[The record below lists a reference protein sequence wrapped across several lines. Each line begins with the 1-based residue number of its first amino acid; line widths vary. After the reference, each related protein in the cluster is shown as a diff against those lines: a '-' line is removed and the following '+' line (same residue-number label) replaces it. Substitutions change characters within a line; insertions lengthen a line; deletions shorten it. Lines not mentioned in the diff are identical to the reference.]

1 MDEKN
6 SCAANP
12 LTGLEPALPLA
23 NAASWP
29 PPGPTGLREMLGPS
43 EFVTRLVSEINR
55 VAKSSFN
62 VVILGETGAG
72 KEVVARAVHEASAFS
87 KGPFVPVD
95 CGAIPETLLEDELFG
110 HERGA
115 FTSAN
120 SRQIG
125 KIEAAAG
132 GTLFL
137 DEISNLPLN
146 SQAKLLRA
154 LQEKS
159 FFRIGS
165 NKPLTVEARLLV
177 ASNQSLRRL
186 TAAGAFR
193 SDLYFRLNEF
203 TIEIPPLRE
212 RRQDILYL
220 SKRFAELANRELQK
234 NVAGFSPAAVD
245 ALLNHAW
252 PGNVRELRSCI
263 RRAVLLADTLIT
275 ERELQMAPPAA
286 GRVPHGPATEENPG
300 SVLPLKEIVR
310 RSTVSIERETIL
322 RVLRRT
328 GGNKAE
334 AARLLQVDYKTIH
347 FKVRQYGID
356 IKRKEG
362 L

>member
-1 MDEKN
+1 MDEKDN
-6 SCAANP
+6 CAAIP
-12 LTGLEPALPLA
+12 RTGQEPALQLA
-23 NAASWP
+23 TDGPSWP
-29 PPGPTGLREMLGPS
+29 PPGPTRLREMLGPS
-43 EFVTRLVSEINR
+43 DLVGRLISEINR
-55 VAKSSFN
+55 VARSNFN

-72 KEVVARAVHEASAFS
+72 KEVVARAIHEASSFS
-87 KGPFVPVD
+87 RGPFVPVD
-95 CGAIPETLLEDELFG
+95 CGAIPDTLLESELFG
-110 HERGA
+110 HEKGA

-154 LQEKS
+154 LQEKT

-165 NKPLTVEARLLV
+165 SKPLSVETRVLV
-177 ASNQSLRRL
+177 ATNQDLLHL
-186 TAAGAFR
+186 TKARAFR

-203 TIEIPPLRE
+203 TVEIPPLRE
-212 RRQDILYL
+212 RRQDTLYL
-220 SKRFAELANRELQK
+220 AKRFAEVANRELQK
-234 NVAGFSPAAVD
+234 NVTGFSQAAVE
-245 ALLNHAW
+245 ALLHYCW

-275 ERELQMAPPAA
+275 EKQLHLAPPVRLAA
-286 GRVPHGPATEENPG
+286 GAASGESPG
-300 SVLPLKEIVR
+300 TLLPLKEIVR
-310 RSTVSIERETIL
+310 RNTVTVERETIL
-322 RVLRRT
+322 RVLSRT

-334 AARLLQVDYKTIH
+334 AARLLQIDYKTIH

-356 IKRKEG
+356 VKRKEG